1 MKHYFDVYVAKEV
14 GVNAAIIYEN
24 IAFWVNHNAKQGKN
38 LKEGVHWMYATQKEL
53 SEQFD
58 YLSIKQTRTAL
69 EKLEEHGFIKTGS
82 FNRHGYDRTTWYTI
96 TEKAESLCPKGE
108 KDLPSKA
115 NGEPKRAIGFDLVG
129 LTIPD
134 IKTDIKKEDIK
145 QRARKL
151 AASCGAVYDIK

>member
-1 MKHYFDVYVAKEV
+1 MKHFFDVDVAKEV
-14 GVNAAIIYEN
+14 GVNAAIVYEN
-24 IAFWVNHNAKQGKN
+24 IAFWVKHNAKQGKN
-38 LKEGVHWMYATQKEL
+38 LREGVHWMYATQKEL

-96 TEKAESLCPKGE
+96 TEKAESNSPDGE
-108 KDLPSKA
+108 LQLPSRA
-115 NGEPKRAIGFDLVG
+115 NEEPKKAIGFDLVG
-129 LTIPD
+129 VTIPD
-134 IKTDIKKEDIK
+134 LKEDNKKEDIK

-151 AASCGAVYDIK
+151 AASCGSVCNL